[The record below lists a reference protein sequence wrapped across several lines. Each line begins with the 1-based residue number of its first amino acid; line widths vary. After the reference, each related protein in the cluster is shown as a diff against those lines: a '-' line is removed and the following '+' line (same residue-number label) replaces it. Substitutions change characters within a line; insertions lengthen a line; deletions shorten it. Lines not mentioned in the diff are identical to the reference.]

1 MVLSIVGNRV
11 ITRNQSKTAF
21 CPTKPNPKVI
31 VSYLDIVFEGI
42 RCPIHVDTLHKSNE
56 KVSIRHKKGFM
67 ILHDGKNRHYVN
79 SIEAGERYNLI
90 IWCQSRDEN
99 LEWFNALQNYECMD
113 FCNY

>member
-1 MVLSIVGNRV
+1 
-11 ITRNQSKTAF
+11 
-21 CPTKPNPKVI
+21 
-31 VSYLDIVFEGI
+31 
-42 RCPIHVDTLHKSNE
+42 
-56 KVSIRHKKGFM
+56 M

>member
-56 KVSIRHKKGFM
+56 NVSIRHKKGLM